1 MATRPR
7 GSLARAAR
15 LARYLVEDA
24 GGLVVDIVYG
34 ARDALTQLARAAR
47 RQLRRVSKSPSR
59 RG

>member
-15 LARYLVEDA
+15 LGRYLVEDA
-24 GGLVVDIVYG
+24 GGLVVDIAYG
-34 ARDALTQLARAAR
+34 ARDALTHLARVAR
-47 RQLRRVSKSPSR
+47 RQLRRVSKAPPR